1 MAKKERVKFTTTLE
15 KDVISK
21 LELIKIEKGFDG
33 RNDAIEYLT
42 KKYWGKEDNENSTK
56 SSKSKK
62 SKRVSKE
69 A

>member
-15 KDVISK
+15 QDVISK

-42 KKYWGKEDNENSTK
+42 KQYWGIENENNTK
-56 SSKSKK
+56 NSKSKK
-62 SKRVSKE
+62 SRRVSKE